1 MAIVYLALGSN
12 VGDCQA
18 NLCQVVQL
26 IEERI
31 GSLISLSALYKT
43 APWGFTSSNAFL
55 NSALKLETTH
65 TPTAI
70 LEIAKR
76 IEVEMGRTQKSKSE
90 EYEDRIIDIDILFYN
105 NDIINEIDL
114 IIPHPLL
121 HLRLFVLEP
130 LAEIASDFIHP
141 VLHKSILQLY
151 KTTLEKENPVNS
163 EKY

>member
-12 VGDCQA
+12 VGDCRA
-18 NLCQVVQL
+18 NLCQAVQL

-31 GSLISLSALYKT
+31 GSLISLSALYET

-55 NSALKLETTH
+55 NSVLELETPH
-65 TPTAI
+65 SPI
-70 LEIAKR
+70 VVLEIAKG
-76 IEVEMGRTQKSKSE
+76 IEVEMGRTQKSNNE
-90 EYEDRIIDIDILFYN
+90 EYEDRVIDIDILFYN

-114 IIPHPLL
+114 IVPHPLL
-121 HLRLFVLEP
+121 HLRSFVLEP
-130 LAEIASDFIHP
+130 LVEIAPDFIHP

-151 KTTLEKENPVNS
+151 KATLKKENPVNS